1 VQKKRYEGI
10 SLVENGSCAFYLVAT
25 PSKTVVPATEANIDF
40 VVFMQQWV
48 CHWMHSLN
56 AVQALSLV

>member
-1 VQKKRYEGI
+1 MME
-10 SLVENGSCAFYLVAT
+10 SLLSKMAPVHSTLVAT
-25 PSKTVVPATEANIDF
+25 PSKTVVPATEADTNF
-40 VVFMQQWV
+40 VFMQQWV